1 MQEEP
6 LARRNRELTILNA
19 IAETLNKT
27 ADLDEILRT
36 SLSKLAELFD
46 LPTAWIWLLHEETA
60 YSYLAAAQNLPP
72 ALNNRP
78 ERMEGLCHCLE
89 TYLAG
94 DLAGA
99 ANINFITCSRLRY
112 LEDTEGLKYHTSVPL
127 YANDKKLGVLNVAS
141 TDWRELSQEDLRL
154 LHTAGD
160 MLSMA
165 IERARLYNQSRQLGA
180 LEERNRLAR
189 EIHDTLAQG
198 LTGIAMNLEAVDA
211 MIDSGKTPEDIQHF
225 VQAAMRMTRASLD
238 EARRSVLDL
247 RAASLD
253 GKSLPEALN
262 DLAEVYRK
270 NLKLHIVVTTV
281 GNHQPLPARIEVGL
295 FRVAQEAL
303 VNAQKHAE
311 ANSVSV
317 MLKMQ
322 PEQVQL
328 VVQDDGR
335 GFEPDSIPPGRFGL
349 IGLNERV
356 KLMGGALEIQ
366 SSQGQGTRL
375 AVTVPLS

>member
-27 ADLDEILRT
+27 ADLDQILRT

-270 NLKLHIVVTTV
+270 NWKLHIVVTTV